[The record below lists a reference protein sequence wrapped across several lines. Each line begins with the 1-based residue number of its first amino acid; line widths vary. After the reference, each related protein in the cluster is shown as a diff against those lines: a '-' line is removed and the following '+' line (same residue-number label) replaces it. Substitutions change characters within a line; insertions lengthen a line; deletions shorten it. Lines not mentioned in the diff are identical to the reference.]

1 MLNFNALAPY
11 LIAAL
16 LAVGML
22 IPGLDAV
29 QKAIEGLIKDRESAA
44 KQHCLVNIERERGS
58 KIYSTFEKDQ
68 LQQACQDILFAEIN
82 LAYKPALFYICK
94 TRQLVTLTNQNP
106 NATSQA
112 IQTSAASPTLVAQC
126 AQYETPAQP

>member
-22 IPGLDAV
+22 IPGLNAV
-29 QKAIEGLIKDRESAA
+29 QKAIEGLKKDRESAA
-44 KQHCLVNIERERGS
+44 IQNCFVVVERERKS
-58 KIYSTFEKDQ
+58 RIYSSFEKDQ
-68 LQQACQDILFAEIN
+68 RQQTCQDKLFEEIKI
-82 LAYKPALFYICK
+82 AYNPALFYICK
-94 TRQLVTLTNQNP
+94 TRQLVTLTNENP

-112 IQTSAASPTLVAQC
+112 IETSAASPTLTDQC
-126 AQYETPAQP
+126 EQYKN